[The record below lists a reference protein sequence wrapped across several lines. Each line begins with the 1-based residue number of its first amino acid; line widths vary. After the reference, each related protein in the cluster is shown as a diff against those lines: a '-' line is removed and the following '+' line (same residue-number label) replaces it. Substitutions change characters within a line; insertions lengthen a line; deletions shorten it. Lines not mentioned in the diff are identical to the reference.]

1 MFSKSVVLRL
11 HFWIILLSLS
21 SASWAADEL
30 FRAPKS
36 YESGGI
42 WATSVAVADVNGDGK
57 PDLLVANLCGNDPN
71 CIGVGSVGVL
81 LGNGDG
87 SFQAALS
94 YESGGYQPTSL
105 AVGDVNGDGN
115 LDLLVANSCETEIT
129 QCDIGVVG
137 VLLGN
142 GDGTFQTAVGYGTSG
157 YGATSIAVGDVNGDG
172 KLDLVVANYCAG
184 AGSCDHGSLG
194 VLLANFDGTF
204 QAAQLYNSGGPDVSY
219 VTAKDVNSD
228 GKLDLIAA
236 NAGSVVGVAVLLG
249 NGDGA
254 FQTARTYSSGD
265 LYPRSIAVE
274 DVNGDGNPDLLVANE
289 CARVGNCDHGS
300 AGVLMGNGDGTFQA
314 AVTYNSTGIW
324 PFSIAVGDVNGD
336 GQPDLLLTNECFSE
350 CDSSI
355 VDVLLGNGD
364 GTFQTPQQYKSGGR
378 DAISVAL
385 VDVNGDAKLDAVVA
399 NHIGGVGVLLN
410 MVNETCITPS
420 PSPMDFGNV
429 YLNRRKKVVLTL
441 TNNCTTKETISA
453 VSFTNISGNP
463 GDFSFH
469 EYCNQPGGNLR
480 PGNSCTI
487 AVFFHPTEVGTNT
500 TTLNVVT
507 SASGNPVTDSISAAG
522 IKKK

>member
-11 HFWIILLSLS
+11 HFWVILLSLS

-42 WATSVAVADVNGDGK
+42 SVRSVAVADVNGDGK
-57 PDLLVANLCGNDPN
+57 PDLLVANQCGNDIH
-71 CIGVGSVGVL
+71 CTGIGSVGVL

-87 SFQAALS
+87 SFQPAFT
-94 YESGGYQPTSL
+94 YESGGYQPMSL
-105 AVGDVNGDGN
+105 AVGDVNGDGKP
-115 LDLLVANSCETEIT
+115 DLLVANSCETEIT
-129 QCDIGVVG
+129 HCDIGVVG

-157 YGATSIAVGDVNGDG
+157 YDAMSIAVGDVNADG
-172 KLDLVVANYCAG
+172 RPDLLVANYCAG
-184 AGSCDHGSLG
+184 AGSCDHGSLA
-194 VLLANFDGTF
+194 VLLGNGDGTF

-219 VTAKDVNSD
+219 VTANDVNSD

-249 NGDGA
+249 NGDGT

-265 LYPRSIAVE
+265 QSPRSIAVE

-289 CARVGNCDHGS
+289 CADNYCGHGS
-300 AGVLMGNGDGTFQA
+300 AGVLLGNGDGTFRA
-314 AVTYNSTGIW
+314 ALTYNSSGIW
-324 PFSIAVGDVNGD
+324 PFSIVVGDVNGD
-336 GQPDLLLTNECFSE
+336 GQPDLLVANECFGE
-350 CDSSI
+350 CDSSV
-355 VDVLLGNGD
+355 VDVFLRNGD
-364 GTFQTPQQYKSGGR
+364 GTFQTPQQYKSGGKNP
-378 DAISVAL
+378 ISMAL
-385 VDVNGDAKLDAVVA
+385 ADVNGDGKLDAVVA
-399 NHIGGVGVLLN
+399 NNDVVGVLLN
-410 MVNETCITPS
+410 MVHETCITPS
-420 PSPMDFGNV
+420 PSPMDFENV

-441 TNNCTTKETISA
+441 TNNCTTTETIGA

-463 GDFSFH
+463 ADFSFH

-480 PGNSCTI
+480 PGHSCSI
-487 AVFFHPTEVGTNT
+487 AVLFRPAEVGTNT
-500 TTLNVVT
+500 TTLTVVT
-507 SASGNPVTDSISAAG
+507 SASGNPVTDSISATG